1 MDGGSPIGRFDPL
14 LRDLLAFN
22 LVVKTTAAR
31 RGAWRL
37 ADGVQLRLDELLGS
51 SSPASAER
59 MVYLDHFCADC
70 GLQVRTRLHEGFYLC
85 EECLAC
91 RISAPPA
98 DPEPGAVAKGKRR
111 WHRGRQRSTPI
122 AG

>member
-22 LVVKTTAAR
+22 LVVRTSAAR
-31 RGAWRL
+31 RGGWRL
-37 ADGVQLRLDELLGS
+37 AEAVQLRLDELIGS
-51 SSPASAER
+51 SSPVSAER

-70 GLQVRTRLHEGFYLC
+70 GLRVRTRLHSGFYLC
-85 EECLAC
+85 EDCLAC
-91 RISAPPA
+91 RTSAPSV
-98 DPEPGAVAKGKRR
+98 DPESGEVVKGKRR
-111 WHRGRQRSTPI
+111 WHRGRKESTPI